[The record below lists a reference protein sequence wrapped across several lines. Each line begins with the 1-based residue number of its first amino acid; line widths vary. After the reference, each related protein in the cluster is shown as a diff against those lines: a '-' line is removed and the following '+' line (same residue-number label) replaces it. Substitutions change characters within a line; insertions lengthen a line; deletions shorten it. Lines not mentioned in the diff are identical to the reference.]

1 MRNAAKKVV
10 SLCMAFVLTLGLVV
24 VVMPTKVTA
33 QQGWSW
39 IVEPQ
44 FEQVYDFSEGLAA
57 VRVDGLWGFIDTG
70 GNMVIEPQ
78 FEWINS
84 LGFRGSVA
92 VVRRLRDDNHFFIDR
107 TGSETEY
114 TTNWNEIIM
123 RIGYYGLTPFYIM
136 GEAETEPDGSPDIMW
151 GFRDG
156 AGNIVIEPQ
165 FRISHDFSEG
175 LAGVTL
181 DWETYGFIDTAG
193 NMVIEPQFEEVRL
206 FSEGLAG
213 FRFNQLWGFV
223 DTTGNIVIEPQ
234 FESVGFFSDGL
245 ARASHG
251 GREGFI
257 DTSGNW
263 VVEPQFLQ
271 VMPHYG
277 GVAFVRSGWDAPW
290 GLIAIGDAPAT
301 AQPEQAT
308 PTFTAP
314 PTPIDNG
321 IWMEFTVNTANR
333 YGFRVFR
340 ATSTTGE
347 GISISDFPITINPAH
362 GLDRIITFDPN
373 VRPNTQ
379 YWYYVREVLQEARF
393 DAATTTLIPEV
404 LGTPS
409 ARVSVTTSSDVPAV
423 TAERGFIMMFIDNPY
438 MNVNNVWEGIDPP
451 SNNTAPVIQSGR
463 TMVPIRAIIEAK
475 GGTVAWNADDRR
487 IDLRSHGNHV
497 QMWLGQR
504 DVRVNGARNEMDVT
518 PEIVNGRT
526 LIPLRFVAEFLG
538 SQIEWIGS
546 QRMIVIVYELQS

>member
-1 MRNAAKKVV
+1 MRNAAKRIV

-24 VVMPTKVTA
+24 VVVPTKVTA
-33 QQGWSW
+33 QQDWRW

-44 FEQVYDFSEGLAA
+44 FEVVYEFSEGLAA
-57 VRVDGLWGFIDTG
+57 VRVGGLFGFIDTG
-70 GNMVIEPQ
+70 GNMVIEPR
-78 FEWINS
+78 FEWVNS
-84 LGFRGSVA
+84 LGFRGGVT
-92 VVRRLRDDNHFFIDR
+92 VVRRQIGDDILFINR
-107 TGSETEY
+107 TGNETED
-114 TTNWNEIIM
+114 TTRWNEITSRM
-123 RIGYYGLTPFYIM
+123 VNPYNARTFYCN
-136 GEAETEPDGSPDIMW
+136 ESNLW
-151 GFRDG
+151 GVW
-156 AGNIVIEPQ
+156 GNVDMLIEPQ
-165 FRISHDFSEG
+165 FKNAHSFSEG

-181 DWETYGFIDTAG
+181 DGEIFGFIDTAG
-193 NMVIEPQFEEVRL
+193 NMVIEPQFEGVNN
-206 FSEGLAG
+206 FSEGLASVVLNRLFG
-213 FRFNQLWGFV
+213 YIN
-223 DTTGNIVIEPQ
+223 TAGNIVIEPQ
-234 FESVGFFSDGL
+234 FESVGSFSDGL

-251 GREGFI
+251 GREGLI
-257 DTSGNW
+257 DTAGNW
-263 VVEPQFLQ
+263 VVEPQFIQ
-271 VMPHYG
+271 VMSHYG
-277 GVAFVRSGWDAPW
+277 GVAFARSEWDAPW

-321 IWMEFTVNTANR
+321 VWFEFTVNPANR

-340 ATSTTGE
+340 ATSAAGE
-347 GISISDFPITINPAH
+347 GISISDFPITVNPAH

-393 DAATTTLIPEV
+393 DSATTTLIPEV

-409 ARVSVTTSSDVPAV
+409 ARVSVTTSADVPAV

-438 MNVNNVWEGIDPP
+438 MNVNNAWEGIDPP
-451 SNNTAPVIQSGR
+451 SNATAPVINAGR

-504 DVRVNGARNEMDVT
+504 DVRVNSASNEMDVT